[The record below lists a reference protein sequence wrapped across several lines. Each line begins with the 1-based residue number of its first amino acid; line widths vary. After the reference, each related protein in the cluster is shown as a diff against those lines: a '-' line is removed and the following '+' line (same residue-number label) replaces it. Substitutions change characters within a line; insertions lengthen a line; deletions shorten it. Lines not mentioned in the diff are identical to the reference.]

1 MIVKIVSTT
10 NLTDLHLRILGGVC
24 QVEAFDSNIP
34 GRSTAEVIARAQG
47 ADVIGVNAFTPV
59 TAHVIE
65 SLPQLR
71 SIVSC
76 SAGIDHVD
84 LDACE
89 RAGVNVHWFPGYC
102 ARTLAEKTLM
112 YVLMGLNRVV
122 AAIDT
127 TRAGSW
133 NYLSFQGRE
142 TPGRTIAILGHG
154 ATGRILHGFCE
165 ALGFTV
171 ETTNST
177 TPAEEVQHILASA
190 DIITLHMSLNAHTQ
204 HFLNEATLG
213 LLRDEVVIVNTARG
227 GLVDDVALAS
237 FLSRSP
243 GATAFL
249 DVLNTEPPGYVH
261 PYRGLPNAVIT
272 PHIGWNSAESNED
285 LAIQMLTMFVD
296 LAIGKVPLG
305 SRTEIRGIK
314 GGRKK

>member
-1 MIVKIVSTT
+1 MIVKILGVT
-10 NLTDLHLRILGGVC
+10 NLTDADLRVLGGVC
-24 QVEAFDSNIP
+24 QVEAFDSNVP
-34 GRSTAEVIARAQG
+34 GRSAAEVIARAQD
-47 ADVIGVNAFTPV
+47 ADIIGVNAFTPI
-59 TAHVIE
+59 TAHVVD
-65 SLPQLR
+65 SLPRLR

-84 LDACE
+84 LAACE

-133 NYLSFQGRE
+133 KYLSFQGRE
-142 TPGRTIAILGHG
+142 TPGRTIAILGWG
-154 ATGRILHGFCE
+154 ATGRILHGLCE

-177 TPAEEVQHILASA
+177 TPPEEVQRILASA
-190 DIITLHMSLNAHTQ
+190 DIITLHMSLNARTR
-204 HFLNEATLG
+204 HFLNETTLA
-213 LLRDEVVIVNTARG
+213 LLKDEVVIVNTARG
-227 GLVDDVALAS
+227 ALVDDVALAS

-249 DVLNTEPPGYVH
+249 DVLNTEPPGYLH

-272 PHIGWNSAESNED
+272 PHIGWNSAESNEE
-285 LAIQMLTMFVD
+285 LATQMLSMLVD
-296 LAIGKVPLG
+296 LATGEMPLG
-305 SRTEIRGIK
+305 VGPEVNSRRDD
-314 GGRKK
+314 